1 MPLEGEDPVVVE
13 DNSVNS
19 LTIRVSLEEYPDVS
33 PIDTSFIA
41 FKFKNCER
49 QIVTTRFLSRN
60 SPKIFTSVIG
70 NPRIETN
77 IDELQTE
84 NDLAFAIFGYPEL
97 VDEKY
102 CGEVAFDVFNYDYQ
116 GEYLVGNQDW
126 VELNKREGVPT
137 ESLIDRSSPL
147 PNFISFGLDKY
158 ATISYGSKDE
168 KDAGV
173 HIFLM
178 HAYLEDYPEALP
190 LPTLDL
196 N

>member
-49 QIVTTRFLSRN
+49 QIVTTRFLNRN
-60 SPKIFTSVIG
+60 SPKIFTGVIG

-97 VDEKY
+97 ADQKY
-102 CGEVAFDVFNYDYQ
+102 CG
-116 GEYLVGNQDW
+116 
-126 VELNKREGVPT
+126 
-137 ESLIDRSSPL
+137 
-147 PNFISFGLDKY
+147 
-158 ATISYGSKDE
+158 
-168 KDAGV
+168 
-173 HIFLM
+173 
-178 HAYLEDYPEALP
+178 
-190 LPTLDL
+190 
-196 N
+196 